1 VRAAEGAIEAGTVL
15 VGKYRIESVLG
26 RGGMG
31 MVYRAQHLALG
42 EDVAIKVLRR
52 DVSLDEETVMRFLR
66 EAQSAVKLK
75 SEHVARIQDV
85 GACDDGLPF
94 MVMEFLQGADLGQM
108 VDAHGAMSIPVAVD
122 LVLQACDAIV
132 EAHSLGIVHRDV
144 KPSNLFV
151 SFRPDQSAIVKV
163 LDFGISKSAN
173 GSDMSL
179 TQTQSMLGTPAYM
192 SPEQMRSA
200 RSVDARTDIW
210 SLGTVLYELVEARR
224 PFEAESFSEMC
235 VMVAVDAP
243 ARMTNATDIEPIITR
258 CLAKKPQDRYPH
270 VAELM
275 RDLAPFAGN
284 YEAANHYVK
293 RAFRTLGLGVPTKL
307 ESSPSIQRP
316 SYPALHLGPTP
327 TEVHDAASA
336 AMATP
341 TPVPDVP
348 TYAPTLQDPKAPVH
362 RGSGR
367 WFVMVTLFA
376 LLGVGGT
383 IAIVKAS
390 SPGEH
395 ASTASGGATRDVGA
409 GSASA
414 TTGTAG
420 TSGGS
425 PATGAGAGRGSAAT
439 GEVAT
444 GSAGATAVGDGRGSA
459 ATGAGAGRGSAA
471 TGEVSTGSASATAVG
486 DGRGSA
492 ATGDV
497 GTGRGSAGTGDGR
510 GSAVATSKP
519 PIAKPPIAKPPIA
532 KPPIAKP
539 PVAKPPVVKPPDA
552 APPAV
557 AKPCGSGGDPFSAP
571 RPCKTS

>member
-1 VRAAEGAIEAGTVL
+1 MKAADGAIEAGTVL

-31 MVYRAQHLALG
+31 LVYRAQHLALG
-42 EDVAIKVLRR
+42 ESIAIKILRR
-52 DVSLDEETVMRFLR
+52 DVSLDDETVTRFMR

-85 GACDDGLPF
+85 GTCDDGLPF

-108 VDAHGAMSIPVAVD
+108 VDTHGAMSVPVAVD

-163 LDFGISKSAN
+163 LDFGISKSSH
-173 GSDMSL
+173 GGDMSL

-210 SLGTVLYELVEARR
+210 SLGTVLYELLEARR

-243 ARMTNATDIEPIITR
+243 TPMSLGTEIEPVITR
-258 CLAKKPQDRYPH
+258 CLAKNPADRYPH

-293 RAFRTLGLGVPTKL
+293 RAYRTLGLGVPAKL
-307 ESSPSIQRP
+307 DSSPSIQRP
-316 SYPALHLGPTP
+316 SYPVLSAGPTP
-327 TEVHDAASA
+327 SAVRDAATAAMGVATPPPAVQLYAPPPKDLVPPVHRGGRWFAVVAICALVGVGATIGILLAADGRTPTTSTGSASGATTNGEGRSSGTAASA
-336 AMATP
+336 AAG
-341 TPVPDVP
+341 D
-348 TYAPTLQDPKAPVH
+348 
-362 RGSGR
+362 
-367 WFVMVTLFA
+367 
-376 LLGVGGT
+376 VGG
-383 IAIVKAS
+383 A
-390 SPGEH
+390 
-395 ASTASGGATRDVGA
+395 
-409 GSASA
+409 
-414 TTGTAG
+414 
-420 TSGGS
+420 
-425 PATGAGAGRGSAAT
+425 RGSATAVSDGSGNAKTVGHTDGSGNAKTIGHTAGSGAAT
-439 GEVAT
+439 E
-444 GSAGATAVGDGRGSA
+444 VGDGRGSA
-459 ATGAGAGRGSAA
+459 TVA
-471 TGEVSTGSASATAVG
+471 G

-492 ATGDV
+492 TVA
-497 GTGRGSAGTGDGR
+497 GDGR
-510 GSAVATSKP
+510 GSATVAGDGRGSRTIAASKAPNTRPPATRPPGTKP
-519 PIAKPPIAKPPIA
+519 PGAKPPG
-532 KPPIAKP
+532 AKP
-539 PVAKPPVVKPPDA
+539 PVAKPPVATPATPP
-552 APPAV
+552 
-557 AKPCGSGGDPFSAP
+557 AKPCGGGDPFSAP